1 MHCEAKLKLD
11 LTRLAQYSLL
21 SLAWVGSI
29 CIQAKFKLHKAE
41 LSPNHLVYIHI
52 PDRLPKRFH
61 NCELEPSSGCKQV
74 QNKVEAK
81 CHPLFI
87 FLL

>member
-29 CIQAKFKLHKAE
+29 CIQAKFKLHRAD

-52 PDRLPKRFH
+52 PDRLPKRSIIV
-61 NCELEPSSGCKQV
+61 NLNPVQV
-74 QNKVEAK
+74 ANRFK
-81 CHPLFI
+81 I
-87 FLL
+87 R